1 MKRNDLM
8 GSIIAALLLSC
19 MLMFSLNTFFVKT
32 TIAAKILAAGGFIL
46 LLFLVIPGWLQIFK
60 LIKQEQ

>member
-32 TIAAKILAAGGFIL
+32 TIAAKILAAGGFII
-46 LLFLVIPGWLQIFK
+46 LLF
-60 LIKQEQ
+60 